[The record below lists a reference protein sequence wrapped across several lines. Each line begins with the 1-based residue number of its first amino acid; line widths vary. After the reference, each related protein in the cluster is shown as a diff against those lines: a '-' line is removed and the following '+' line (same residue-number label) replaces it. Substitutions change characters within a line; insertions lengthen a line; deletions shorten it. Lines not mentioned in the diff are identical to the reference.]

1 MTRGG
6 RCVGAE
12 RRVSVVPPMMASEA
26 LGARLIGVLETV
38 MAGAPGMRVWLSM
51 M

>member
-6 RCVGAE
+6 RWVGVE
-12 RRVSVVPPMMASEA
+12 RRVSVVPPMVASEA
-26 LGARLIGVLETV
+26 SGARLIGVLEIV
-38 MAGAPGMRVWLSM
+38 MAGAPGMRVWSSM